1 MTNQYFISKAEL
13 KRLESIKLQN
23 SYDVVFNIMAKSLTG
38 KQEFEKAL
46 EIAKAEQRAIDKIF
60 YALGLNPFAIDLN
73 SLEETQKAAEKSAEK
88 MFK

>member
-38 KQEFEKAL
+38 KQE
-46 EIAKAEQRAIDKIF
+46 RV
-60 YALGLNPFAIDLN
+60 
-73 SLEETQKAAEKSAEK
+73 QKQSILL
-88 MFK
+88 FS